1 MKGILSQNGRLKTPA
16 PADINYHN
24 SQSRGGG
31 GFRKAYDQ
39 MGRIRNYFGDTV
51 PWFITSATMRMPIG
65 TQKEAMRSLGI
76 ESYKSIITELD
87 RPNLY
92 YNIMVSR
99 FGSRFNGEGTALDFI
114 LVTRSIQTD
123 CQANRRGAE
132 LSPMCDG
139 VRLVKEFCCS
149 KRELTKKGKG

>member
-1 MKGILSQNGRLKTPA
+1 
-16 PADINYHN
+16 
-24 SQSRGGG
+24 
-31 GFRKAYDQ
+31 
-39 MGRIRNYFGDTV
+39 
-51 PWFITSATMRMPIG
+51 MRMPIG
-65 TQKEAMRSLGI
+65 TQKEVMRSLGI

-99 FGSRFNGEGTALDFI
+99 FGSRFNGEEGTALDFI
-114 LVTRSIQTD
+114 LVTSYRSIQTA

-139 VRLVKEFCCS
+139 VRLVKKFCCS